1 MQKTDISKSHNDN
14 IRVEL
19 KEEKK
24 HWMGPT
30 MVDSIDKIHYEGI
43 TAMNLHTHKIQE
55 QKYCK

>member
-1 MQKTDISKSHNDN
+1 MQKRDVSKSHDDN

-43 TAMNLHTHKIQE
+43 TAMNLHTHKI
-55 QKYCK
+55 